1 MRACTVIAAA
11 ELPYAR
17 VLAASLGD
25 APLTALVLDE
35 PGAALRDDEPFEALR
50 PHDLAGVEP
59 WRLFGRSLREVR
71 RYLEPRLLAR
81 VGAPG
86 VLLAHDVLVFGPLDE
101 LVAGGVALVPRV
113 LAPV

>member
-25 APLTALVLDE
+25 APLTALVLDD

-50 PHDLAGVEP
+50 PHDLEGVEP
-59 WRLFGRSLREVR
+59 WRLFGRALLAVR
-71 RYLEPRLLAR
+71 RYLEPW
-81 VGAPG
+81 
-86 VLLAHDVLVFGPLDE
+86 LLAHVGGPAVVLAPDVLVLGPLDE
-101 LVAGGVALVPRV
+101 LLAGGMA
-113 LAPV
+113 